1 MPIRYYKLFDY
12 LNRYGMKKT
21 DLISKAD
28 ISAPTL
34 AKLSKGDSINT
45 NIIDKICAALGVQPS
60 DIMEYVSI
68 DCNYKIGDV
77 FRNTSLFSEKEIEIH
92 NNRVKNRIKRLTEN
106 LSKETSTDNESNE
119 ITEQMLKEI
128 VLKLSSYDF
137 IDEES
142 YSVVVGITNGI
153 IYSCP
158 LTTKDNIDSD
168 NKTPL
173 KSRRYIKITSQIDDY
188 NFVDMRLFKTTE
200 LELFNEKNIPIIFS
214 LNDEES
220 KQIEEISKRF
230 MPYK

>member
-21 DLISKAD
+21 DLITKAD

-68 DCNYKIGDV
+68 DCNYKVGDV
-77 FRNTSLFSEKEIEIH
+77 FKNISLFSDKEIELH
-92 NNRVKNRIKRLTEN
+92 NSRVKKRIKRLTEN
-106 LSKETSTDNESNE
+106 LSKEMSTENQPSE
-119 ITEQMLKEI
+119 ITEQMLKE
-128 VLKLSSYDF
+128 VLLKLSSYDF
-137 IDEES
+137 INEES

-158 LTTKDNIDSD
+158 LTTKDSIDSD
-168 NKTPL
+168 NQSPL
-173 KSRRYIKITSQIDDY
+173 KSRRYIEVTSQIDDY

-200 LELFNEKNIPIIFS
+200 LELFNEKNIPILFS
-214 LNDEES
+214 LNEEES